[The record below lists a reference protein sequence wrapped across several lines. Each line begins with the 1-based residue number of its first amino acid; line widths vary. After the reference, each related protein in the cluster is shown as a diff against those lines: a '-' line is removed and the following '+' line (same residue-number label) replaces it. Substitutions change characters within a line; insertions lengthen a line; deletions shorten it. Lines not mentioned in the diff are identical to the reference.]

1 MKTINFLIFISLF
14 TIIFSSCNKYEEGPK
29 ISFLSAKN
37 RVAGDYTL
45 AKYLVNGQE
54 IILSDIGIAEYR
66 KVYNADG
73 TGTSYVNL
81 QERSFEWE
89 FDEKKENIRER
100 SQSTLGEWSDWSSY
114 NQILKLT
121 DNELWIIDNN
131 SPETSEYHFI
141 EQ

>member
-1 MKTINFLIFISLF
+1 
-14 TIIFSSCNKYEEGPK
+14 
-29 ISFLSAKN
+29 
-37 RVAGDYTL
+37 
-45 AKYLVNGQE
+45 
-54 IILSDIGIAEYR
+54 
-66 KVYNADG
+66 
-73 TGTSYVNL
+73 L